1 MVKKLYKHEML
12 YYLRSLLPVYII
24 LAGVALVG
32 RFVEFF
38 EADTTAYSILRG
50 SSIFMLVIAI
60 LATLGLSFVF
70 VIVRFY
76 KNMYTGEGYLTLT
89 LPVKSSSHLFVKF
102 TSAVLVNVISVVA
115 SVLAVCIFTAGE
127 WLKEIVKAAAYIIKQ
142 VAEIAEG
149 HLLFYCLEFIPL
161 FLMMMTCSILMY
173 YMCISLGQ
181 LFRKNRVLAAVG
193 VYFGLYVFYQ
203 VITTIFTT
211 VFTIS
216 SMTWLDEILSSWTKQ
231 DYLVAVHVFFAVY
244 FVGCVLM
251 SLVYF
256 LVSRYVLTKK
266 LNLE

>member
-12 YYLRSLLPVYII
+12 YYTRSLLPVYLI

-32 RFVEFF
+32 RFIEFF
-38 EADTTAYSILRG
+38 EADTTAYSVLRG

-89 LPVKSSSHLFVKF
+89 LPVKPSSHLLVKC
-102 TSAVLVNVISVVA
+102 TSAVLVNVVSMIV
-115 SVLAVCIFTAGE
+115 SVLAVCLFTVGE
-127 WLKEIVKAAAYIIKQ
+127 WLNEIIKA
-142 VAEIAEG
+142 VAYVLNNLVEIAGG
-149 HLLFYCLEFIPL
+149 HFAFYCLELIPVCL
-161 FLMMMTCSILMY
+161 VTMISSVLMY

-181 LFRKNRVLAAVG
+181 LFQKNRVLAAVG

-203 VITTIFTT
+203 VITTIVTT
-211 VFTIS
+211 VYTVSAI
-216 SMTWLDEILSSWTKQ
+216 TWLDELLANWTRQ
-231 DYLVAVHVFFAVY
+231 NYLAAVHVVFLVDFI
-244 FVGCVLM
+244 GCAIM
-251 SLVYF
+251 ALVYF
-256 LVSRYVLTKK
+256 LISRYVLTKK

>member
-1 MVKKLYKHEML
+1 MVKKLYKHEMF
-12 YYLRSLLPVYII
+12 YYLRSLLPVYIV

-32 RFVEFF
+32 RFIEFF

-89 LPVKSSSHLFVKF
+89 LPVKPTSHLIVKV
-102 TSAVLVNVISVVA
+102 TSAVLVNVISIIV
-115 SVLAVCIFTAGE
+115 SVLAVCLFTVGE
-127 WLKEIVKAAAYIIKQ
+127 WLNELVEAVIYIIKLLS
-142 VAEIAEG
+142 ETAEG
-149 HLLFYCLEFIPL
+149 HLIFYFLELIPL
-161 FLMMMTCSILMY
+161 FLMMMISSILMY

-203 VITTIFTT
+203 VISTVLTT
-211 VFTIS
+211 VYSIS
-216 SMTWLDEILSSWTKQ
+216 VMTWLEKILASWTKQ
-231 DYLVAVHVFFAVY
+231 DYLVAVHVFLAAY
-244 FVGCVLM
+244 FVGCVII
-251 SLVYF
+251 SFVYF
-256 LVSRYVLTKK
+256 LISKYVLTKK

>member
-12 YYLRSLLPVYII
+12 YYIRSLLPVYLI
-24 LAGVALVG
+24 LFGVALLG
-32 RFVEFF
+32 RFIEFF

-50 SSIFMLVIAI
+50 SSIFMLTIAI

-89 LPVKSSSHLFVKF
+89 LPVKPSSHLLVKC
-102 TSAVLVNVISVVA
+102 TSAVLVNVISVIA
-115 SVLAVCIFTAGE
+115 SVLSVCIFTVGE
-127 WLKEIVKAAAYIIKQ
+127 WLNEIIKAVGYVLNQ
-142 VAEIAEG
+142 LVEIAGG
-149 HLLFYCLEFIPL
+149 HFVFYCLEIIPVCL
-161 FLMMMTCSILMY
+161 ATTISSVLMY

-193 VYFGLYVFYQ
+193 VYFGLYTFYQ
-203 VITTIFTT
+203 VLTTIVST
-211 VFTIS
+211 VYTIS
-216 SMTWLDEILSSWTKQ
+216 AFTWMEELLASWTREN
-231 DYLVAVHVFFAVY
+231 YLVAVHIIFLVDII
-244 FVGCVLM
+244 GCVII

-256 LVSRYVLTKK
+256 LISRYVLTKK

>member
-12 YYLRSLLPVYII
+12 YYLRSLLPVYIV
-24 LAGVALVG
+24 LAGVALLG

-89 LPVKSSSHLFVKF
+89 LPVKSTSHLFVKF
-102 TSAVLVNVISVVA
+102 TSAVLVNVVSIIA
-115 SVLAVCIFTAGE
+115 SVLAVCLFTAGD

-142 VAEIAEG
+142 VAEVAEG

-181 LFRKNRVLAAVG
+181 LFRKNRILAAVG
-193 VYFGLYVFYQ
+193 VYFALYVINQ
-203 VITTIFTT
+203 IIST
-211 VFTIS
+211 VLTAVYSIS
-216 SMTWLDEILSSWTKQ
+216 AMTWLDEILSSWTKQ
-231 DYLVAVHVFFAVY
+231 DYLAAVHVFFAAY
-244 FVGCVLM
+244 FVICALLA
-251 SLVYF
+251 LVYF
-256 LVSRYVLTKK
+256 LISKFVLTKK

>member
-12 YYLRSLLPVYII
+12 YYLRSLAPIYIV

-32 RFVEFF
+32 RFIEFF

-60 LATLGLSFVF
+60 LATLGLSFIF

-89 LPVKSSSHLFVKF
+89 LPVKPTSHLFVKF
-102 TSAVLVNVISVVA
+102 TSAVLVYVISIIA
-115 SVLAVCIFTAGE
+115 SVLAVCLFTVGD
-127 WLKEIVKAAAYIIKQ
+127 WLKEIIKAVVYIIKLL
-142 VAEIAEG
+142 AEYTEG

-161 FLMMMTCSILMY
+161 FLMMVTSTILMY

-203 VITTIFTT
+203 VISTVLTT
-211 VFTIS
+211 VCSIS
-216 SMTWLDEILSSWTKQ
+216 AMTWIDAVLASWTKQ
-231 DYLVAVHVFFAVY
+231 DYLVAVHLFFAAY
-244 FVGCVLM
+244 FVGCAII

-256 LVSRYVLTKK
+256 LISKYVLTKK